1 MRRLRSPL
9 RERSRILPVGSSY
22 MRACVACSSAVAR
35 RFVLLA
41 VCCLTLLGSASGVR
55 AVGDLSQEKSP
66 LHNGGFLRRVSI
78 TPEKDA
84 RQAKREAADEGLLQ
98 RQGRQN
104 VPDITITYP
113 VLGHAAVDEDVRRW
127 VNSIADT
134 FEEEMS
140 SLFQRSEELGEPL
153 DMSRYALHGSYSVLR
168 PSQEAASLVF
178 EIWTYTGGAHGN
190 LDIITLN
197 YSLITGQRL
206 NFVDIFED
214 VDKALSLLSESSRK
228 VLSRRLAGGRMDQ
241 WILDGTTQ
249 EVDNFSSIGLTA
261 QGVRVYFQPY
271 QVAAWAAG
279 AQEVDIPL
287 DDLLPAKP
295 FLKLW
300 DK

>member
-1 MRRLRSPL
+1 
-9 RERSRILPVGSSY
+9 
-22 MRACVACSSAVAR
+22 
-35 RFVLLA
+35 
-41 VCCLTLLGSASGVR
+41 
-55 AVGDLSQEKSP
+55 
-66 LHNGGFLRRVSI
+66 
-78 TPEKDA
+78 
-84 RQAKREAADEGLLQ
+84 
-98 RQGRQN
+98 
-104 VPDITITYP
+104 
-113 VLGHAAVDEDVRRW
+113 
-127 VNSIADT
+127 
-134 FEEEMS
+134 MS
-140 SLFQRSEELGEPL
+140 SLFRDSETLGETL

-168 PSQEAASLVF
+168 PSQDAVSLVF

-197 YSLITGQRL
+197 YSLISGQRL

-214 VDKALSLLSESSRK
+214 VDKALSLLSEQSRK

-249 EVDNFSSIGLTA
+249 EVENFSSLGLTR

-287 DDLLPAKP
+287 DDLMPAKP

>member
-1 MRRLRSPL
+1 
-9 RERSRILPVGSSY
+9 
-22 MRACVACSSAVAR
+22 MRASVACAPAVAR
-35 RFVLLA
+35 RAVLFA
-41 VCCLTLLGSASGVR
+41 VCCLALLGSASGVR
-55 AVGDLSQEKSP
+55 AVDDLSPEKSP

-78 TPEKDA
+78 TPEKKEP
-84 RQAKREAADEGLLQ
+84 QAERAAEDEGLLQ
-98 RQGRQN
+98 RHGRQN
-104 VPDITITYP
+104 VPDITISYP
-113 VLGHAAVDEDVRRW
+113 VIGHATVDEDVRRW

-134 FEEEMS
+134 FETEMS
-140 SLFQRSEELGEPL
+140 SLFRDSETLGETL

-168 PSQEAASLVF
+168 PSQDAVSLVF

-214 VDKALSLLSESSRK
+214 VDKALSLLSEQSRK

-249 EVDNFSSIGLTA
+249 EVENFSSLGLTR

-287 DDLLPAKP
+287 DDLMPARP

>member
-1 MRRLRSPL
+1 MRASVVC
-9 RERSRILPVGSSY
+9 LPVVT
-22 MRACVACSSAVAR
+22 RL
-35 RFVLLA
+35 VLLFA
-41 VCCLTLLGSASGVR
+41 VCCLPLPGGASDALAVDLLNPKAASAHDGGR
-55 AVGDLSQEKSP
+55 LS
-66 LHNGGFLRRVSI
+66 RVSI
-78 TPEKDA
+78 TPEG
-84 RQAKREAADEGLLQ
+84 RLVQEGRAGMAERLLQ
-98 RQGRQN
+98 RQGRQTM
-104 VPDITITYP
+104 PDISIAYP

-127 VNSIADT
+127 AGSIADT
-134 FEEEMS
+134 FETEMAA
-140 SLFQRSEELGEPL
+140 LFETSEVLGETP
-153 DMSRYALHGSYSVLR
+153 DVSRYALHGTYTVLR
-168 PSQEAASLVF
+168 PSQEAVSLVF

-214 VDKALSLLSESSRK
+214 VDKALSLLSGQSRK

-249 EVDNFSSIGLTA
+249 DVNNFSSIGLTR

-287 DDLLPAKP
+287 EELLPAKP
-295 FLKLW
+295 FLTLW
-300 DK
+300 DR

>member
-1 MRRLRSPL
+1 MPASVAVLPSAARRL
-9 RERSRILPVGSSY
+9 
-22 MRACVACSSAVAR
+22 
-35 RFVLLA
+35 FLLA
-41 VCCLTLLGSASGVR
+41 ACCLLLLGSASGVR
-55 AVGDLSQEKSP
+55 AVDDLSPEKSP
-66 LHNGGFLRRVSI
+66 LYHGGFLRRVSI
-78 TPEKDA
+78 TPEKKDL
-84 RQAKREAADEGLLQ
+84 QPGREVKDEALLQ
-98 RQGRQN
+98 RHGRQN
-104 VPDITITYP
+104 VPDITISYP
-113 VLGHAAVDEDVRRW
+113 VLGHSAVDEDVRRW

-140 SLFQRSEELGEPL
+140 TLFQSSEALGETL
-153 DMSRYALHGSYSVLR
+153 DMSRYALHGSYTVLR
-168 PSQEAASLVF
+168 PSREAVSLVF

-197 YSLITGQRL
+197 YSLITGQRH

-214 VDKALSLLSESSRK
+214 VDKALSLLSDHSRE
-228 VLSRRLAGGRMDQ
+228 VLARRLAGGRKDQ
-241 WILDGTTQ
+241 WILDGTTR
-249 EVDNFSSIGLTA
+249 EVDNFSSIGLTR

-271 QVAAWAAG
+271 QVASWAAG

>member
-1 MRRLRSPL
+1 MP
-9 RERSRILPVGSSY
+9 
-22 MRACVACSSAVAR
+22 ACVACSPVVVR
-35 RFVLLA
+35 RVVFLA
-41 VCCLTLLGSASGVR
+41 VCCLLLGGVSGVR
-55 AVGDLSQEKSP
+55 AVDFPDPEGTLT
-66 LHNGGFLRRVSI
+66 NGGRLSRISI
-78 TPEKDA
+78 TPEGKA
-84 RQAKREAADEGLLQ
+84 LREEDRTETAERLLQ

-104 VPDITITYP
+104 VPDITIVYP
-113 VLGHAAVDEDVRRW
+113 VLGHAAVDADVRRW
-127 VNSIADT
+127 VTNIADT

-140 SLFQRSEELGEPL
+140 SLFQRSEALGETL

-168 PSQEAASLVF
+168 PSQDAVSLVF

-214 VDKALSLLSESSRK
+214 VDKALSLLSDHSRE
-228 VLSRRLAGGRMDQ
+228 VLARRLAGGRKDQ
-241 WILDGTTQ
+241 WILDGTTR
-249 EVDNFSSIGLTA
+249 EVDNFSSIGLTR

-271 QVAAWAAG
+271 QVASWAAG

>member
-1 MRRLRSPL
+1 
-9 RERSRILPVGSSY
+9 
-22 MRACVACSSAVAR
+22 MRASVACAPAVAR
-35 RFVLLA
+35 RAVLFA
-41 VCCLTLLGSASGVR
+41 VCCLALLGSASGVL
-55 AVGDLSQEKSP
+55 AVDDLSPEKSP

-78 TPEKDA
+78 TPEKKEP
-84 RQAKREAADEGLLQ
+84 QAERAAEDEGLLQ
-98 RQGRQN
+98 RHGRQN

-113 VLGHAAVDEDVRRW
+113 VIGHTAVDEDVRRW

-134 FEEEMS
+134 FETEMS
-140 SLFQRSEELGEPL
+140 SLFRDSETLGETL

-168 PSQEAASLVF
+168 PSQDAVSLVF

-214 VDKALSLLSESSRK
+214 VDKALSLLSEQSRK

-249 EVDNFSSIGLTA
+249 DVENFSSLGLTR

-287 DDLLPAKP
+287 DDLMSAKP